1 MEDKITYTEGDGM
14 RVFYKNGIYYKY
26 QIINQNEYTRETK

>member
-14 RVFYKNGIYYKY
+14 KIFYKNGIYYKY
-26 QIINQNEYTRETK
+26 QIIDQHEYKRKIK

>member
-1 MEDKITYTEGDGM
+1 MREKITYTEGDGM
-14 RVFYKNGIYYKY
+14 RIIYKNGIYYKY